1 MSRRTGSRTWSGW
14 AEVLSDSLWFRGF
27 IVAVIIVNA
36 ITIGV
41 STYDIS
47 DGLRATLRAV
57 EDVFLGIFIVEMLIR
72 LAAFRFNLVEFCK
85 DPFRA
90 FELGVVAAFALP
102 MVQGNVT
109 LLRLVRVLRVSRL
122 VAFMP
127 DARVLTDGMRRAAPP
142 ALSLACLIGLL
153 CFLWAAVGWMLFGHR
168 TPPGMRGYFDNLGEG
183 MLTLFEL
190 LTLEGWN
197 QTLHDLREITPWALV
212 YVISFL
218 LIGTY
223 IVVNLVVGIIV
234 NSLDDAYKQR
244 DLERDPDDVRQMV
257 AEMRGILDRLEA
269 RADALGAAEDAE
281 KAPSRDTSAG
291 RSRTDDH

>member
-1 MSRRTGSRTWSGW
+1 MVVERRPAPSSRWQGW
-14 AEVLSDSLWFRGF
+14 AGRVADSEVFRGF
-27 IVAVIIVNA
+27 IVAVIICNA
-36 ITIGV
+36 LTIGV
-41 STYDIS
+41 STYDIA
-47 DGLRATLRAV
+47 DGVREVLGVL
-57 EDVFLGIFIVEMLIR
+57 ESVFLTIFIVEMVIR
-72 LAAFRFNLVEFCK
+72 LAAYRFNVVEFCR

-90 FELGVVAAFALP
+90 FELAIVAAFALP
-102 MVQGNVT
+102 EVTSNVT
-109 LLRLVRVLRVSRL
+109 LLRLVRILRISRL

-127 DARVLTDGMRRAAPP
+127 DARVLTEGLRRSAGP
-142 ALSLACLIGLL
+142 AMSLAALIALL
-153 CFLWAAVGWMLFGHR
+153 CFVWAAVGWMIFGHR
-168 TPPGMRGYFDNLGEG
+168 TPDDMPGYFDNLGEG

-197 QTLHDLREITPWALV
+197 AILHDLRSITPWALV

-257 AEMRGILDRLEA
+257 AEMRELLDKLEA
-269 RADALGAAEDAE
+269 RAERLGKVEDE
-281 KAPSRDTSAG
+281 
-291 RSRTDDH
+291 RTRASGTDER

>member
-1 MSRRTGSRTWSGW
+1 MAPHREQVPPTRWQAW
-14 AEVLSDSLWFRGF
+14 AGLVADSMWFRGF
-27 IVAVIIVNA
+27 IVAVIICNA
-36 ITIGV
+36 VTIGV
-41 STYDIS
+41 STYNVS
-47 DGLRATLRAV
+47 DQVRSFLWAA
-57 EDVFLGIFIVEMLIR
+57 ESVFLGIFIIEMVIR
-72 LAAFRFNLVEFCK
+72 LAAYRFNVVEFCR

-90 FELGVVAAFALP
+90 FELATVAAFALP
-102 MVQGNVT
+102 MVTSNVT
-109 LLRLVRVLRVSRL
+109 LLRLVRILRISRL

-127 DARVLTDGMRRAAPP
+127 DARVLAEGLRRSLGP
-142 ALSLACLIGLL
+142 ALSLAALIALL
-153 CFLWAAVGWMLFGHR
+153 CFVWAAVGWMIFGHR
-168 TPPGMRGYFDNLGEG
+168 TPDDMPGYFDNIGEG

-197 QTLHDLREITPWALV
+197 SILHDLRSITPWALA

-257 AEMRGILDRLEA
+257 AEMRELLDKLEA
-269 RADALGAAEDAE
+269 RAERLGRAEDDRVGEAD
-281 KAPSRDTSAG
+281 R
-291 RSRTDDH
+291 